1 MGLQKIA
8 FNFMVERGGKL
19 AKSLLCTK
27 PQKITNTIGLKYKP
41 LKTDAVNFKT
51 VIKSEITNK
60 SIKSATSNEIIENVT
75 VDGAEA
81 KKTVMKWI
89 EDMISGKSSIS
100 PENKIPSLQSN
111 FTSLKGARKY
121 AKERAVCALHSDEP
135 YEHMV
140 IIDKKSHKIFGEY
153 KGDEHQVSAG
163 FDQLHFPKSCSII
176 HGHPASHKCG
186 DKSLSTPISFDDFGY
201 MFRHCDDIIAFN
213 KNGEFSLLMKTPKF
227 KPIDKKQMALYE
239 AEHVFYMYPE
249 ILGTLTDR
257 LPKEFHGITTI
268 KQLAAKIKE
277 LKSTGKYSTEKL
289 QSKYKA
295 VVKEFQQEIQKI
307 KSENEFDIGYEQI
320 KGIHRFW
327 QDYADELGVVYK
339 TNYSY
344 L

>member
-1 MGLQKIA
+1 
-8 FNFMVERGGKL
+8 MVERGEKL
-19 AKSLLCTK
+19 ARSLLCTK
-27 PQKITNTIGLKYKP
+27 PQKIANTIGLKYEP

-51 VIKSEITNK
+51 VIKSGVASK
-60 SIKSATSNEIIENVT
+60 SIKRVTSNEIIENVT

-81 KKTVMKWI
+81 RKTIMKWI
-89 EDMISGKSSIS
+89 EDIISGKSSIS

-121 AKERAVCALHSDEP
+121 AKGRAVSALHSDKP

-163 FDQLHFPKSCSII
+163 FDQLHFPKSCSVI

-186 DKSLSTPISFDDFGY
+186 NKSLSTPISFDDFEY
-201 MFRHCDDIIAFN
+201 MYRHCDDIIAFN

-227 KPIDKKQMALYE
+227 KPIDKKQMALYK

-249 ILGTLTDR
+249 ILGALTDR

-344 L
+344 LK

>member
-1 MGLQKIA
+1 MGLQKVA

-19 AKSLLCTK
+19 AKSMLCTK
-27 PQKITNTIGLKYKP
+27 PQKIANTVGLKYVP

-51 VIKSEITNK
+51 VIKSGITNK

-75 VDGAEA
+75 VDGSNAR
-81 KKTVMKWI
+81 KTVMKWI

-135 YEHMV
+135 YEHLV

-153 KGDEHQVSAG
+153 KGDEFQVSAG
-163 FDQLHFPKSCSII
+163 FDQLHFPKSCSVI
-176 HGHPASHKCG
+176 HGHPASYKCG
-186 DKSLSTPISFDDFGY
+186 DKSLSTPISFDDFGH

-227 KPIDKKQMALYE
+227 KAIDKKQMALYE

-249 ILGTLTDR
+249 ILGALTDR

-277 LKSTGKYSTEKL
+277 LKSTGKYSAEEL
-289 QSKYKA
+289 QSKYKTVA
-295 VVKEFQQEIQKI
+295 QELQQEIQKI
-307 KSENEFDIGYEQI
+307 ESENEFDIGYEQI

>member
-1 MGLQKIA
+1 MGLQKVA

-27 PQKITNTIGLKYKP
+27 QHKITNTFGLKYVP
-41 LKTDAVNFKT
+41 LKADIVNFKT
-51 VIKSEITNK
+51 VIKSEIINK
-60 SIKSATSNEIIENVT
+60 SIKRESSNEIVKKAIIDGNELKKQWMQFVENL
-75 VDGAEA
+75 
-81 KKTVMKWI
+81 
-89 EDMISGKSSIS
+89 ISGKESINLG
-100 PENKIPSLQSN
+100 NKIQPIQSE
-111 FTSLKGARKY
+111 FQSLKGARKY
-121 AKERAVCALHSDEP
+121 AKERIVCALHSDEP
-135 YEHMV
+135 YEHLV

-163 FDQLHFPKSCSII
+163 LDQLHLPKSCSVV
-176 HGHPASHKCG
+176 HGHPALHKCG

-249 ILGTLTDR
+249 ILGALTDR
-257 LPKEFHGITTI
+257 LPKEFHGITTL

-277 LKSTGKYSTEKL
+277 LKSTGKYSAEEL

-295 VVKEFQQEIQKI
+295 VVQEFKQEIQKI
-307 KSENEFDIGYEQI
+307 KSETEFDIGYEQI

-327 QDYADELGVVYK
+327 QDYADELGVIYK